1 MSETNRIE
9 YKIELT
15 PELDIEK
22 EIVAFLNYKEG
33 GYIYIGI
40 DKEGSTVGVDDVDDC
55 MLKLKDRIKHNI
67 SPSAMG
73 LFDIAE
79 EQKDGRSIIKITVA
93 SGIEKPY
100 FKTKYGMTPRG
111 AYMRVGTSAEPMPQE
126 QIDRLFAMR
135 TRNSI
140 GRIVSNRQDLSFEQ
154 LRIYYDERGKRLND
168 NFKRTLE
175 LLTEDGKLNYV
186 AYLLADENG
195 NSIKVAKYSSLDR
208 CDLVENNE
216 YGYCSLI
223 KATKSV
229 LAKLDIENKVA
240 ATITPMERIETPLW
254 NKVALREAVI
264 NAIVHNDYSFE
275 VPPKFE
281 IFPDR
286 LEITSAGRLPE
297 SLSKEE
303 FFNGISIPRNKELM
317 RIYRDLELV
326 ESLGSGIPRIL
337 KAYGEECFKFTDNF
351 IRITFPVTAH
361 DVAHDH
367 ASDQASDHASDHAS
381 VQVKKLISILV
392 GEKGRS
398 ELQELLSIKNRDY
411 FRTDYLVPAINK
423 GYIEPTIPD
432 KPNSQNQ
439 KYRLTAK
446 GLALKEK
453 LKHNE

>member
-1 MSETNRIE
+1 M
-9 YKIELT
+9 
-15 PELDIEK
+15 
-22 EIVAFLNYKEG
+22 
-33 GYIYIGI
+33 
-40 DKEGSTVGVDDVDDC
+40 
-55 MLKLKDRIKHNI
+55 
-67 SPSAMG
+67 
-73 LFDIAE
+73 
-79 EQKDGRSIIKITVA
+79 
-93 SGIEKPY
+93 
-100 FKTKYGMTPRG
+100 
-111 AYMRVGTSAEPMPQE
+111 
-126 QIDRLFAMR
+126 
-135 TRNSI
+135 
-140 GRIVSNRQDLSFEQ
+140 
-154 LRIYYDERGKRLND
+154 
-168 NFKRTLE
+168 
-175 LLTEDGKLNYV
+175 
-186 AYLLADENG
+186 
-195 NSIKVAKYSSLDR
+195 
-208 CDLVENNE
+208 
-216 YGYCSLI
+216 
-223 KATKSV
+223 
-229 LAKLDIENKVA
+229 
-240 ATITPMERIETPLW
+240 
-254 NKVALREAVI
+254 
-264 NAIVHNDYSFE
+264 
-275 VPPKFE
+275 PPKFE

-303 FFNGISIPRNKELM
+303 FFNGILIPRNKELM

-361 DVAHDH
+361 DVAHDVAH
-367 ASDQASDHASDHAS
+367 DHASDHAS